1 MIRHTFSLLS
11 AVLIVATTAS
21 TIDAAGSDA
30 DSQALAAVDRFMKE
44 FNTAD
49 INAWAATL
57 SYPHV
62 RIASGA
68 VKIWKTPA
76 EYATSFDF
84 DDFKRAIGWHHS
96 ALDYKKVVQSSE
108 NKVHVALGFT
118 RYRADGSKIA
128 SYESIYV
135 VTRVAGRWGI
145 QARSSFAP

>member
-1 MIRHTFSLLS
+1 MIRHTIGLLS
-11 AVLIVATTAS
+11 AALIAATTAS

-30 DSQALAAVDRFMKE
+30 ETEALAAVDRFMKE

-49 INAWAATL
+49 MDAWAGTL

-68 VKIWKTPA
+68 VKTWKTPA

-84 DDFKRAIGWHHS
+84 DELKRTMRWHHS
-96 ALDYKKVVQSSE
+96 AFDYKKIVQSSE
-108 NKVHVALGFT
+108 NKVHVAVRFT

-128 SYESIYV
+128 SYEAVYV